1 MPAASGTV
9 TANTAA
15 TAAQYNNLR
24 KDLVTSQLSY
34 LTSVSGTNTIVGTAD
49 AQYVA
54 YAEGDSF
61 WLKVAVTNTGAVT
74 LNVNTLGAKDVQKLE
89 RGGLVALVPRD
100 LIAGMMLLVAYDGAR
115 FIVQKS
121 LPLLKT
127 FTANTKSLNI
137 AGSDSIVWAHGL
149 GFTPTK
155 VVFSGNMINSSTM
168 GSFYG
173 VFDGTNAAAH
183 HGVSVNDGTLNSFST
198 DPSNFMRLG
207 FSSGNYVTFNISIDA
222 TNVTLSM
229 SETGSAGGT
238 INYTLEAYLETP

>member
-74 LNVNTLGAKDVQKLE
+74 LNINTLGAKDVQKLE
-89 RGGLVALVPRD
+89 RGGLVALVARD
-100 LIAGMMLLVAYDGAR
+100 LIAGMMLLVAYDGTR

-127 FTANTKSLNI
+127 FTSNTKSLNI
-137 AGSDSIVWAHGL
+137 SGTDSIVWAHGL

-155 VVFSGNMINSSTM
+155 VIFSFTYSNSTTF
-168 GSFYG
+168 GSAYG
-173 VFDGTNAAAH
+173 IFDGSNA
-183 HGVSVNDGTLNSFST
+183 HGHFGVAVNDSTLNSNST
-198 DPSNFMRLG
+198 TAGVWLRMG
-207 FSSGNYVTFNISIDA
+207 ASSGNYTTFDISVDA
-222 TNVTLSM
+222 TNVTIGM
-229 SETGSAGGT
+229 TETGSSQGT